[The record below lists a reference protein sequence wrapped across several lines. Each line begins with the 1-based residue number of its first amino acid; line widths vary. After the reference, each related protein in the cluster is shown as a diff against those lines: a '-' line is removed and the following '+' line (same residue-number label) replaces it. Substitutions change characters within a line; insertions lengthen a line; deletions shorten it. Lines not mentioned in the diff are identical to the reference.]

1 MKAADLYRLMESPA
15 LLTEDTLQQL
25 KQIVDEFPY
34 FQIARMLYLK
44 NLAVLNDIRFG
55 AELKKMAIY
64 VPDRRKLFTLIEGE
78 RFGLQLQSAKEENPT
93 REDAFS
99 LIDAFLSN
107 REEEEPKTDASL
119 LFQPSV
125 SSDYIYWSLTK
136 ENGQVEFKETT
147 GQLERGME
155 TLCAFLNG
163 EGGTVL
169 FGVTDKGKIIGQDV
183 SDKTK
188 RDIAD
193 AIRRIEPFATVE
205 VSYTE
210 IPDTGK
216 SVIALSAEE
225 QRYMRP
231 FSYKGRAYLRV
242 ESATSIMPQEIYNQ
256 YLIQRGG
263 KYAWEAIANPDLKI
277 SDLDEHAVISAVRG
291 GIRSGRLPEA
301 TIREDLPTIL
311 EKFSLL
317 HDGKL
322 NNASAVLFGHDF
334 YYYPQ
339 CLLRLARFKG
349 TTKDEFID
357 NQRVTGNIYA
367 LLDAAMAFFFK
378 HLSLSGKIEGLY
390 REEELEIPYKAL
402 RECCTNALCHRLY
415 HRPGSSVGIAI
426 YDDRVE
432 IENSGTFPPDITM
445 EKLLSGHN
453 SEPQN
458 LIIANVLYKSEVL
471 ESWGRGIGLMISECR
486 RVGIPDPEFHTDGNS
501 VWVVFRYTRKAVGSY
516 PTVTPQSPD
525 SYPTVTPQVGKVLS
539 AIGNQT
545 LSTKDVMEMI
555 GLKDKSNFLEL
566 YLYPAIRLDLVEPIY
581 PEKPKHPRQKYRL
594 TEKGLDLIK
603 KK

>member
-1 MKAADLYRLMESPA
+1 MSIDNLDIIKRL
-15 LLTEDTLQQL
+15 
-25 KQIVDEFPY
+25 
-34 FQIARMLYLK
+34 IA
-44 NLAVLNDIRFG
+44 
-55 AELKKMAIY
+55 E
-64 VPDRRKLFTLIEGE
+64 
-78 RFGLQLQSAKEENPT
+78 KECG
-93 REDAFS
+93 R
-99 LIDAFLSN
+99 
-107 REEEEPKTDASL
+107 
-119 LFQPSV
+119 
-125 SSDYIYWSLTK
+125 
-136 ENGQVEFKETT
+136 VEFKETT

-458 LIIANVLYKSEVL
+458 LIIAHPPSKRL
-471 ESWGRGIGLMISECR
+471 
-486 RVGIPDPEFHTDGNS
+486 GNS
-501 VWVVFRYTRKAVGSY
+501 
-516 PTVTPQSPD
+516 
-525 SYPTVTPQVGKVLS
+525 
-539 AIGNQT
+539 
-545 LSTKDVMEMI
+545 
-555 GLKDKSNFLEL
+555 
-566 YLYPAIRLDLVEPIY
+566 
-581 PEKPKHPRQKYRL
+581 
-594 TEKGLDLIK
+594 
-603 KK
+603 

>member
-1 MKAADLYRLMESPA
+1 MKIQILDDIKH
-15 LLTEDTLQQL
+15 LT
-25 KQIVDEFPY
+25 
-34 FQIARMLYLK
+34 
-44 NLAVLNDIRFG
+44 
-55 AELKKMAIY
+55 
-64 VPDRRKLFTLIEGE
+64 
-78 RFGLQLQSAKEENPT
+78 
-93 REDAFS
+93 
-99 LIDAFLSN
+99 
-107 REEEEPKTDASL
+107 TDAET
-119 LFQPSV
+119 
-125 SSDYIYWSLTK
+125 DT
-136 ENGQVEFKETT
+136 VEFKATT

-169 FGVTDKGKIIGQDV
+169 FGITDNRKIVGQEV

-188 RDIAD
+188 RELAE
-193 AIRRIEPFATVE
+193 AINRLEPTAAVQI
-205 VSYTE
+205 SYVPL
-210 IPDTGK
+210 PDSDK
-216 SVIALSAEE
+216 KVIALHVEDA
-225 QRYMRP
+225 RYGRP
-231 FSYKGRAYLRV
+231 YLYKNRPYQRV
-242 ESATSIMPQEIYNQ
+242 ESVTSAMPQDVYNQ
-256 YLIQRGG
+256 LLMQRGG
-263 KYAWEAIANPDLKI
+263 KYAWEAMANPDLKI
-277 SDLDEHAVISAVRG
+277 SDLDEHAIMGAVRG

-301 TIREDLPTIL
+301 TIREDLPAIL
-311 EKFSLL
+311 EKFNLL

-322 NNASAVLFGHDF
+322 NNASAVLFGRDF

-357 NQRVTGNIYA
+357 NQRITGNIYT

-501 VWVVFRYTRKAVGSY
+501 VWVIFRYTRKTVGHD
-516 PTVTPQSPD
+516 PTITRQLPHSH
-525 SYPTVTPQVGKVLS
+525 PTVTPQVEKVLS
-539 AIGNQT
+539 AIGTQT
-545 LSTKDVMEMI
+545 LSTKEIMCVI

-566 YLYPAIRLDLVEPIY
+566 YLYPAIRQNLVEPIY
-581 PEKPKHPRQKYRL
+581 PENPKHPRQKYRL
-594 TEKGLDLIK
+594 TDKGKELLI
-603 KK
+603 

>member
-1 MKAADLYRLMESPA
+1 MNIDNLDIVK
-15 LLTEDTLQQL
+15 QL
-25 KQIVDEFPY
+25 
-34 FQIARMLYLK
+34 IA
-44 NLAVLNDIRFG
+44 
-55 AELKKMAIY
+55 E
-64 VPDRRKLFTLIEGE
+64 
-78 RFGLQLQSAKEENPT
+78 
-93 REDAFS
+93 
-99 LIDAFLSN
+99 
-107 REEEEPKTDASL
+107 
-119 LFQPSV
+119 
-125 SSDYIYWSLTK
+125 K

-155 TLCAFLNG
+155 TLCAFLNS

-169 FGVTDKGKIIGQDV
+169 FGVTDKGKIIGQEV

-188 RDIAD
+188 RDIAE
-193 AIRRIEPFATVE
+193 AIRRFEPFATLE
-205 VSYTE
+205 VSYISIQNT
-210 IPDTGK
+210 DK
-216 SVIALSAEE
+216 SVIALSADS

-231 FSYKGRAYLRV
+231 FSYKGRAYLRL
-242 ESATSIMPQEIYNQ
+242 ESVTSSMPQDVYNQ
-256 YLIQRGG
+256 LLMQRGG
-263 KYAWEAIANPDLKI
+263 KYAWEAMTNPDIKVT
-277 SDLDEHAVISAVRG
+277 DLDEHAIMGAVRG
-291 GIRSGRLPEA
+291 GIRCGRLPEA

-311 EKFSLL
+311 EKFNLL

-322 NNASAVLFGHDF
+322 NNASAVLFGRDF
-334 YYYPQ
+334 YFYPQ

-357 NQRVTGNIYA
+357 NQRTTGYIYT
-367 LLDAAMAFFFK
+367 LLDTAMSFFFK
-378 HLSLSGKIEGLY
+378 HLSLSGKVEGLY

-402 RECCTNALCHRLY
+402 RECCTNALCHRSY

-501 VWVVFRYTRKAVGSY
+501 VWVIFRYTRKTVGHD
-516 PTVTPQSPD
+516 PTITRQLPHSH
-525 SYPTVTPQVGKVLS
+525 PTVTPQVEKVLS
-539 AIGNQT
+539 AIGTQT
-545 LSTKDVMEMI
+545 LSTKEIMCVI

-566 YLYPAIRLDLVEPIY
+566 YLYPAIRQNLVEPIY
-581 PEKPKHPRQKYRL
+581 PENPKHPRQKYRL
-594 TEKGLDLIK
+594 TDKGKELLI
-603 KK
+603 